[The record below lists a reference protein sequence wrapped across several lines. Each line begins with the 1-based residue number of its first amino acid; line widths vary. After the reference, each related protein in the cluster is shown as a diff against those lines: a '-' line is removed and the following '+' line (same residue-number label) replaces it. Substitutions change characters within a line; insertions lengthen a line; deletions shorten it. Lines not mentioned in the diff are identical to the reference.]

1 MKSLALKTS
10 ALLEIFFIQAL
21 LYLVLLPLKLIYR
34 APQPSWN
41 SWFMNQK
48 LCQLDR
54 QYCWNSPHGQV
65 AIPITQKNL
74 LIWLP
79 QPYKLALTITHLSSL
94 NTSLLKRSPFRFKT
108 SPTGSNGKAGQCHW
122 LSGSCTS
129 LLRTWP
135 IRCPLAAKDTTKCRN
150 DWGSCGS
157 FDWLQPRTDQSRA
170 ITSQSFAAQPIFCS
184 NDHSDPQRKVR
195 HWIDESNFS
204 LPGLRPIHREIVS
217 NLQKTHGANFLLNLQ
232 WSKAAWCCYR
242 FKKDVVLDQPWLIPI
257 TGDAYPTSRR
267 THPSQRIQFLTQRI
281 KSQTRRPPTPTP
293 LKNWAQVKP

>member
-10 ALLEIFFIQAL
+10 ALLEIFLIQAL

-41 SWFMNQK
+41 TWFMNQK

-74 LIWLP
+74 SIWLP
-79 QPYKLALTITHLSSL
+79 QPYKPALTITHLSSL
-94 NTSLLKRSPFRFKT
+94 NTSLLKRSPFRLKT

-135 IRCPLAAKDTTKCRN
+135 IRCPLAAKDTTRC
-150 DWGSCGS
+150 
-157 FDWLQPRTDQSRA
+157 
-170 ITSQSFAAQPIFCS
+170 FAAQPIFCS
-184 NDHSDPQRKVR
+184 SDHSDPQRKVR

-242 FKKDVVLDQPWLIPI
+242 FKKDVVLDQPWLSPI
-257 TGDAYPTSRR
+257 TGDAYPTSRK

>member
-10 ALLEIFFIQAL
+10 ALLEIFLIQAL

-54 QYCWNSPHGQV
+54 QYCWNSHHAQV

-74 LIWLP
+74 SIWLP
-79 QPYKLALTITHLSSL
+79 QPYKPALTITHLSSL

-135 IRCPLAAKDTTKCRN
+135 IRCPLAAKDTTQFRN
-150 DWGSCGS
+150 DWGSCEA
-157 FDWLQPRTDQSRA
+157 FDWDSLGRNNPEQSHLGASLPNRF
-170 ITSQSFAAQPIFCS
+170 FAAVITATLKKKCEINLMSPIFRCLGCGQYIERSLATYKKQMGQIFCS
-184 NDHSDPQRKVR
+184 TCNDRKQL
-195 HWIDESNFS
+195 DAATGSK
-204 LPGLRPIHREIVS
+204 
-217 NLQKTHGANFLLNLQ
+217 KT
-232 WSKAAWCCYR
+232 
-242 FKKDVVLDQPWLIPI
+242 
-257 TGDAYPTSRR
+257 
-267 THPSQRIQFLTQRI
+267 
-281 KSQTRRPPTPTP
+281 
-293 LKNWAQVKP
+293 

>member
-10 ALLEIFFIQAL
+10 ALLEIFLIQAL

-74 LIWLP
+74 SIWLP
-79 QPYKLALTITHLSSL
+79 QPYKPALTITHLSSL

-108 SPTGSNGKAGQCHW
+108 SPTGSNGKTGQCHW

-135 IRCPLAAKDTTKCRN
+135 IRCPLAAKDTTRFRN
-150 DWGSCGS
+150 DWGSCGD
-157 FDWLQPRTDQSRA
+157 FDWDSLGWNNPEQSHLELRCPTDFLQQW
-170 ITSQSFAAQPIFCS
+170 SQRPSKKSATLNWWVQFFAAW
-184 NDHSDPQRKVR
+184 VA
-195 HWIDESNFS
+195 
-204 LPGLRPIHREIVS
+204 
-217 NLQKTHGANFLLNLQ
+217 AN
-232 WSKAAWCCYR
+232 
-242 FKKDVVLDQPWLIPI
+242 
-257 TGDAYPTSRR
+257 TSRDR
-267 THPSQRIQFLTQRI
+267 
-281 KSQTRRPPTPTP
+281 
-293 LKNWAQVKP
+293 

>member
-74 LIWLP
+74 SIWLP
-79 QPYKLALTITHLSSL
+79 QPYKPALTITHLSSL

-108 SPTGSNGKAGQCHW
+108 SPRGSNGKAGQCHW
-122 LSGSCTS
+122 LSGSCRS

-135 IRCPLAAKDTTKCRN
+135 IRCPLAAKDTTR
-150 DWGSCGS
+150 
-157 FDWLQPRTDQSRA
+157 
-170 ITSQSFAAQPIFCS
+170 SFAAQPIFCS
-184 NDHSDPQRKVR
+184 SDHSDPQRKVR

-242 FKKDVVLDQPWLIPI
+242 FKKDVVLDQPWLSPI
-257 TGDAYPTSRR
+257 TGDAYPTSRK

>member
-74 LIWLP
+74 SIWLP
-79 QPYKLALTITHLSSL
+79 QPYKPALTITHLSFL
-94 NTSLLKRSPFRFKT
+94 NTSLLMRSSFRFKT
-108 SPTGSNGKAGQCHW
+108 SPRGSNGKAGQCHW
-122 LSGSCTS
+122 LSGSCRS

-135 IRCPLAAKDTTKCRN
+135 IRRPLAAKDTTR
-150 DWGSCGS
+150 
-157 FDWLQPRTDQSRA
+157 
-170 ITSQSFAAQPIFCS
+170 SFAAQPIFCS
-184 NDHSDPQRKVR
+184 SDHSDPQRKVR

-204 LPGLRPIHREIVS
+204 LRGLRPIHREIVS

-242 FKKDVVLDQPWLIPI
+242 FKKDVVLDQPWLSPI
-257 TGDAYPTSRR
+257 TGDAYPTSRK